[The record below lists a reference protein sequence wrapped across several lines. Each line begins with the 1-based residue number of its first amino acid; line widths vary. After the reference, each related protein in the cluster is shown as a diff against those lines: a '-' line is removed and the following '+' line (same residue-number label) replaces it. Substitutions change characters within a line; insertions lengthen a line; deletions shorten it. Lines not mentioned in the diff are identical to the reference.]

1 MYRNITKSDADEPEP
16 VWPHLDGYKIIFA
29 HNVPDWL
36 EVRDGIDV
44 FNDLKCP
51 YNKCRWTKRKVEKQR
66 ADLVLHI
73 LKYVPADKPRPP
85 GQIYAL
91 YLFESPPHTIPVED
105 AGMNV

>member
-1 MYRNITKSDADEPEP
+1 MTKRDAVELEP
-16 VWPHLDGYKIIFA
+16 VWSHLKGYKTIFA

-36 EVRDGIDV
+36 EVQDGINV
-44 FNDLKCP
+44 FSDLKCP
-51 YNKCRWTKRKVEKQR
+51 QNKCIWTTRKVEKQR

-91 YLFESPPHTIPVED
+91 YLFESPPHTDSVVD
-105 AGMNV
+105 KGMNVRYC